1 MPHCVLF
8 LVHFIIVDDKLLINK
23 IGSKELDVFL

>member
-8 LVHFIIVDDKLLINK
+8 LVHFIIVDDELLKKLK
-23 IGSKELDVFL
+23 TFGGF